1 MELHCQRHKG
11 NIDANCTV
19 HYQKEN
25 NSLSNKTNHVIQEN
39 LGENV
44 IQLQMTSSFSILRAS
59 KIQLIASLILFF
71 DFKSHLA
78 IALGHSRLIH
88 WFYCTFNQSLACRK
102 IVAFMFTLSHPHS
115 PQTQLKGAFYLDSQA
130 SSSKDTLQKSRE
142 LDNEVEVTTST
153 HTHFY

>member
-1 MELHCQRHKG
+1 
-11 NIDANCTV
+11 
-19 HYQKEN
+19 
-25 NSLSNKTNHVIQEN
+25 
-39 LGENV
+39 
-44 IQLQMTSSFSILRAS
+44 MTSSFSILRAS

-102 IVAFMFTLSHPHS
+102 IVAFMFTLSHPHT
-115 PQTQLKGAFYLDSQA
+115 PQTQLKGAFYLDSHA

-153 HTHFY
+153 HTHFYWYFSTLDFQTSLLVQCFKSSQKTSISKNWLALFR